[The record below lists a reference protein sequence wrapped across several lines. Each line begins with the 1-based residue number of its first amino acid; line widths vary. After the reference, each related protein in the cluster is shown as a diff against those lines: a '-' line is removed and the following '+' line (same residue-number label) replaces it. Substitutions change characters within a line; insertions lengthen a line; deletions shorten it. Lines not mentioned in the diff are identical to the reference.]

1 MPGLYK
7 QGEGDNAGPDQ
18 SASSDKY
25 DYIGSTDPNL
35 SAAML
40 QAVSTQDANTIA
52 AAIATYAP
60 GVVNSTPFVITPK
73 YQVTNPSSTGSQPA
87 QPAEPAPAPAPAETT
102 VPDTTTVDTQNAP
115 I

>member
-1 MPGLYK
+1 MVGI
-7 QGEGDNAGPDQ
+7 
-18 SASSDKY
+18 ASE
-25 DYIGSTDPNL
+25 DPNL

-40 QAVSTQDANTIA
+40 QAVSTQDPNTIA

-60 GVVNSTPFVITPK
+60 GVSNSTPFVITPK
-73 YQVTNPSSTGSQPA
+73 YQVTNPGNSNSQPA
-87 QPAEPAPAPAPAETT
+87 APAEPAQAPAETT